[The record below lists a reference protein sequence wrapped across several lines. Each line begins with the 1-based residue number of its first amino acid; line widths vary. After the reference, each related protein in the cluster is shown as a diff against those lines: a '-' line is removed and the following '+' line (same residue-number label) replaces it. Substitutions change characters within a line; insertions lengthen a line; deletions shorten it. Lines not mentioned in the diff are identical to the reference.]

1 MSDKWKGHIVVV
13 AANVIFGLNVPV
25 TKALL
30 DRWMTPLGYMETR
43 TLAALLIFAESPTIS
58 RVRSVTNAMPH

>member
-1 MSDKWKGHIVVV
+1 MNDKWKGHIAVV

-30 DRWMTPLGYMETR
+30 DRWMTPLGYMDSAML
-43 TLAALLIFAESPTIS
+43 LA
-58 RVRSVTNAMPH
+58 